1 MDGIQV
7 TEKHKLETISKK
19 EFFNSVDSVKIKIS
33 KALLLPED
41 FETLAG
47 DNNVTYPII
56 PARIGVGKIVETC
69 LEQTND
75 MTRGTRVFPHP
86 EIACG
91 KCYECAK
98 GKDDLCSSLQIAGK
112 TCDGFLRDFAVF
124 SASDVSILSS
134 NTQTQDGKPLIIDNS
149 SLNNKITDTQAL
161 FIDHVA
167 LCSKIIDAIDL
178 KKGEHVVIV
187 GGDVCGIILAQ
198 LVIYYQ
204 GIPILVDNN
213 ENNLELAKNCGLYY
227 TLFSYT
233 GVDKNVAELTGARLA
248 KKVVYMTGSNLNT
261 DIALKLAGYNATVC
275 FAGFGTPGIRVNFSP
290 AIVKQLNF
298 TCVNNG
304 YGYIDSAINLI
315 VTGAVDTSCF
325 NIPVVKKDQ
334 AKEKI
339 EKIAKSDNTDAC
351 SKMLIIDIE

>member
-1 MDGIQV
+1 MDGIQF
-7 TEKHKLETISKK
+7 TATHKLETISKK
-19 EFFNSVDSVKIKIS
+19 ELFNNVDSVKIKIT
-33 KALLLPED
+33 KTLLLPED

-56 PARIGVGKIVETC
+56 PGRVAIGKIVETC
-69 LEQTND
+69 LEQTSD

-86 EIACG
+86 EVACG
-91 KCYECAK
+91 KCYECSS
-98 GKDDLCSSLQIAGK
+98 GKHDHCSALQVAGK

-124 SASDVSILSS
+124 AVEDISILSS
-134 NTQTQDGKPLIIDNS
+134 IAQVQDDKPLIIDNS
-149 SLNNKITDTQAL
+149 PLNNRITENQAL

-167 LCSKIIDAIDL
+167 LCNKIINAINL

-204 GIPILVDNN
+204 GIPIIVDNN
-213 ENNLELAKNCGLYY
+213 EKNLELAKSCGIYY
-227 TLFSYT
+227 TLFSYS

-275 FAGFGTPGIRVNFSP
+275 FAGFGTPGIKVNFSP
-290 AIVKQLNF
+290 AILKQLNF

-315 VTGAVDTSCF
+315 ATGAVDTSYF
-325 NIPVVKKDQ
+325 NIPVVKRDHAQ
-334 AKEKI
+334 EKI
-339 EKIAKSDNTDAC
+339 LEIYKSDNVDAC
-351 SKMLIIDIE
+351 SKMLIIDCE